1 MNWQTILVIILLL
14 LLAVIDANLAIF
26 AWRKRHEMSWAIPF
40 TIVVVA
46 IAIWS
51 VFYAFEIGATSLETK
66 TLWAQFQY
74 IGIALIP
81 FGWFLLAMGY
91 SGREAWLTRRRVGT
105 LLIIPVLTIFLAF
118 TNELHG
124 LHWSNITLNN
134 AGPFTVFSG
143 VYGPTWWMF
152 FIYSYALIFLGS
164 LVLFLEFQKAYAAY
178 RNQLIVLLLAP
189 ILPWIAN
196 FVYVFRINP
205 IPQLDLGPFAF
216 SVSVLIIGIGI
227 LRFQLFDL
235 VPVSHASVI
244 EAMLTPAV
252 IVDAKERVVA
262 INLAARDAFLK
273 NGSDPIGLPVR
284 GIFTWW
290 QHLHPESI
298 KALES
303 QLELKMKT
311 GNLTRYF
318 DAQLSP
324 IRNRSQVLVGE
335 LVILRDITSDK
346 LVKEAMALA
355 QVKSEFL
362 AKVGHE
368 LRTPLTGILGI
379 TEMLE
384 YGVYGQI
391 SDEQKE
397 AIQLVIQ
404 SAQQLIRLV
413 NDLLEQTNFERGSF
427 LLMNTDYSILE
438 LVEQLKVSL
447 EKLALSKGLVLSTEI
462 SADIPQRIRGDP
474 LRVYQILANLVENA
488 IKYTNSGRVK
498 VCIYRQDESHIAFE
512 VSDTGIGIP
521 IELQEVIFDPFKQI
535 NSSRT
540 GEDFGY
546 GLGLSIVKQLVK
558 MMEGEILIESMPG
571 KGSTFTAILPMESST
586 ENIR

>member
-178 RNQLIVLLLAP
+178 RNQLRVLLLAP

>member
-1 MNWQTILVIILLL
+1 
-14 LLAVIDANLAIF
+14 
-26 AWRKRHEMSWAIPF
+26 
-40 TIVVVA
+40 
-46 IAIWS
+46 
-51 VFYAFEIGATSLETK
+51 
-66 TLWAQFQY
+66 
-74 IGIALIP
+74 
-81 FGWFLLAMGY
+81 
-91 SGREAWLTRRRVGT
+91 
-105 LLIIPVLTIFLAF
+105 
-118 TNELHG
+118 
-124 LHWSNITLNN
+124 
-134 AGPFTVFSG
+134 
-143 VYGPTWWMF
+143 
-152 FIYSYALIFLGS
+152 
-164 LVLFLEFQKAYAAY
+164 
-178 RNQLIVLLLAP
+178 
-189 ILPWIAN
+189 
-196 FVYVFRINP
+196 
-205 IPQLDLGPFAF
+205 
-216 SVSVLIIGIGI
+216 
-227 LRFQLFDL
+227 
-235 VPVSHASVI
+235 
-244 EAMLTPAV
+244 
-252 IVDAKERVVA
+252 
-262 INLAARDAFLK
+262 
-273 NGSDPIGLPVR
+273 
-284 GIFTWW
+284 
-290 QHLHPESI
+290 
-298 KALES
+298 
-303 QLELKMKT
+303 
-311 GNLTRYF
+311 
-318 DAQLSP
+318 
-324 IRNRSQVLVGE
+324 VLVGE